1 MGGARGS
8 VPCSYRATELRLE
21 RATRHS
27 ACSCRFLLAPCR
39 GVRGILPCS
48 YRPTKRRL
56 ARLSRHSACSYLFFF
71 ERRRVISLSLGLCA
85 GLVRPSGLP
94 HGLTG
99 WRPPEVLPSPPPIGW
114 SIGFIATP
122 RTLGLRPFH
131 RLRPALPSLMLPCS
145 ALLTSPTVARQAAS
159 TKRISPDGMRRWAF
173 LPSLASNWTP
183 DPADRAIFAPPPGR
197 SSIACTTVPV
207 GIDRSGRQLPALMSA
222 PCPASTTS
230 PWRRPEGARMYRF
243 APSA

>member
-48 YRPTKRRL
+48 SRPPKRRL
-56 ARLSRHSACSYLFFF
+56 ARLSRHSICSYRFFF
-71 ERRRVISLSLGLCA
+71 ERRRVISLSLGRCA
-85 GLVRPSGLP
+85 RLVRPSGLP

-99 WRPPEVLPSPPPIGW
+99 CRPPEVLPSPPPIGW
-114 SIGFIATP
+114 SIGFMATP
-122 RTLGLRPFH
+122 RTLGRRPFH

-145 ALLTSPTVARQAAS
+145 ELLTSPTVARQVAS
-159 TKRISPDGMRRWAF
+159 TRRISPEGIRRCAC
-173 LPSLASNWTP
+173 LPSLASSCTP
-183 DPADRAIFAPPPGR
+183 DPAER
-197 SSIACTTVPV
+197 
-207 GIDRSGRQLPALMSA
+207 
-222 PCPASTTS
+222 
-230 PWRRPEGARMYRF
+230 
-243 APSA
+243 